1 MDPATSTPR
10 SGTGPPREG
19 PPRRSVLVA
28 LLGGATVLV
37 ACVAL
42 VVVAANHEGPAMGD
56 RTTEGGAAASVPG
69 GDPAAG
75 TGTTAVDTPGAETVD
90 EVGGRPSIIPN
101 PAEGQAPSSP
111 EEPGGWMQIALFG
124 VLALALGGIGYAIF
138 RGGSTA
144 RANRAAWRAAA
155 ATGRDGAADT
165 GRTTAS
171 QRAADAARSRPR
183 D

>member
-1 MDPATSTPR
+1 M
-10 SGTGPPREG
+10 
-19 PPRRSVLVA
+19 
-28 LLGGATVLV
+28 LV

-42 VVVAANHEGPAMGD
+42 VVVAANDDGPAMGD

-69 GDPAAG
+69 GDPAGA
-75 TGTTAVDTPGAETVD
+75 GTTAVDTPGVETVD

-101 PAEGQAPSSP
+101 PAEGRGPSSP
-111 EEPGGWMQIALFG
+111 EEPGGWMQLGLFG

-138 RGGSTA
+138 RGGRTA

-183 D
+183 G